1 MTKKRLLISKIKQF
15 VLDLLFPKF
24 CLNCEKQDTYLCQDC
39 IALIDLCQEPFRQTK
54 NLSALYFAC
63 DSNNFVVQKILNK
76 FKDPPFAKDLAAN
89 LAFLIILHFKNL
101 ENPPSFL
108 IDNKDLVVL
117 PMPIQAKRLK
127 FIGFNPA
134 EEIARHLAEI
144 LQIPLSNGQ
153 SLENKKVLLVK
164 ETFDE
169 QMENVARELK
179 QKGVKQVWGVT
190 VVK

>member
-1 MTKKRLLISKIKQF
+1 MTRKRLLINKIKQLIF
-15 VLDLLFPKF
+15 DLLFPKF
-24 CLNCEKQDTYLCQDC
+24 CLNCGEQDTYLCQDC
-39 IALIDLCQEPFRQTK
+39 LALIDLCQEPFRQTK

-89 LAFLIILHFKNL
+89 LAFLIILHFQNL
-101 ENPPSFL
+101 ENPPPFL
-108 IDNKDLVVL
+108 IENKDLVIL
-117 PMPIQAKRLK
+117 PMPIQTKRLR

-134 EEIARHLAEI
+134 QEIAKHLAEA
-144 LQIPLSNGQ
+144 LQIPLCNWQ
-153 SLENKKVLLVK
+153 SLENKRVLLVK
-164 ETFDE
+164 ETFNE
-169 QMENVARELK
+169 QMEEVAQELK